1 MWPPEH
7 SLITGASSGIGRAMA
22 EALAAKG
29 ATRLTLLGRDETRLA
44 GVAEAC
50 RDRGAEV
57 FTASLDVRDRSAMAA
72 VVRAAFD
79 RAPIDLLVANAGIS
93 GLGSEDPRAVITTNI
108 DGVLNSVEPVV
119 PLMEQRRKG
128 QIAIMSSLAGFR
140 SLPNAPLYCASKSAV
155 RSFGEG
161 LGVRLAPQGVSVSVL
176 CPGFIETPLTE
187 ANPFPMPLIMSA
199 EEAAERLLDGIR
211 RKKPRV
217 AFPRRLYA
225 VTRFLEVM
233 PTSIANRLL
242 AATAGRAGSKE

>member
-1 MWPPEH
+1 MYGIDRPWQR
-7 SLITGASSGIGRAMA
+7 SSGP
-22 EALAAKG
+22 
-29 ATRLTLLGRDETRLA
+29 
-44 GVAEAC
+44 
-50 RDRGAEV
+50 
-57 FTASLDVRDRSAMAA
+57 RSIAH
-72 VVRAAFD
+72 
-79 RAPIDLLVANAGIS
+79 PIDLLVANAGIS

-161 LGVRLAPQGVSVSVL
+161 LGVRLAPQGVSVTVL

-199 EEAAERLLDGIR
+199 DAAAERLLDGIR
-211 RKKPRV
+211 RKKARV
-217 AFPRRLYA
+217 AFPATPLCRDPLSRGHAHEHRQSAPGKPLPVGPDRKSDA
-225 VTRFLEVM
+225 VHSPPNSPRKSAKSVDWSGTRV
-233 PTSIANRLL
+233 TSNP
-242 AATAGRAGSKE
+242 AAV